1 MSRAVIAVTLG
12 RMSDKP
18 NVPATAT
25 VRRVQVVRRPRRR
38 KVYSD
43 TTLTTSWPPRLN
55 KDL

>member
-1 MSRAVIAVTLG
+1 MSCAVIAVTLG

-18 NVPATAT
+18 NVRATTT